1 MCRVFSVA
9 VLVSTLLFVG
19 LFRPM
24 VATVA
29 NAADAP
35 VGTTQPLSPHSGVVV
50 WWGVGEVPAAVFE
63 RLANVEANSA
73 VAVVARDGDIS
84 PGLKE
89 WCNETNR
96 PIEVVR
102 PDTPRLQEKLLG
114 YKVVWIET
122 KNLPQDTENIDY
134 LVVSD
139 QFLDDLP
146 SETLIEK
153 LSSSPGRVGVGIPA
167 STALIA
173 KGRKLEVVGESDV
186 VFCLPA
192 SLGRPDHRPTKFL
205 RNKPGTEA
213 DLFELTRSA
222 LARRGAEFPAK
233 QPDSPDVPHG
243 ALLAC
248 GGGNLSD
255 SIWQRFIDLAGGIDS
270 PIVVIPIAMPNP
282 DEPNPKDL
290 TKLKQLG
297 CQRVKVLNQHTKAD
311 VQSSEF
317 VEALKEAR
325 GVWFVGG
332 RQWKYIDAYEG
343 TSEHLFYD
351 VLKRNG
357 VIAGSSAG
365 AAVQAEYMVRGSPL
379 GNREIMAEGYER
391 GLNFLP
397 GCAID
402 IHVTE
407 RGRLKDLVSL
417 VQTYPQL
424 LGIGIDED
432 TAVEIQGSVM
442 TVLGNRKVNIVNS
455 RIPEPTAIKSG
466 DRFDLATRQLL
477 PEK

>member
-1 MCRVFSVA
+1 MPRLFSRA
-9 VLVSTLLFVG
+9 YILTVLLVVSLVNSG
-19 LFRPM
+19 S
-24 VATVA
+24 ASS
-29 NAADAP
+29 ADAVP
-35 VGTTQPLSPHSGVVV
+35 AVAPEPLTPHSGVVV
-50 WWGVGEVPAAVFE
+50 WWGGGEVPAAVLE
-63 RLANVEANSA
+63 RLAKVEANSA
-73 VAVVARDGDIS
+73 VAVVASDGDVS
-84 PGLKE
+84 HGLKE
-89 WCNETNR
+89 WCNETHH
-96 PIEVVR
+96 PIEVVG
-102 PDTPRLQEKLLG
+102 PDTPGLQEKLLG
-114 YKVVWIET
+114 YKLVWIET
-122 KNLPQDTENIDY
+122 KNLPQDSENIDHM
-134 LVVSD
+134 VVSH
-139 QFLDDLP
+139 QFLGDLP

-153 LSSSPGRVGVGIPA
+153 LSSSPGRVGVGIPE
-167 STALIA
+167 STALVA
-173 KGRKLEVVGESDV
+173 HGRKLEVLGESTV

-192 SLGRPDHRPTKFL
+192 SLARPDHRPTKFL

-213 DLFELTRSA
+213 DLLELIRA
-222 LARRGAEFPAK
+222 AIARRGPEFPAK
-233 QPDSPDVPHG
+233 QPETPEVPHG
-243 ALLAC
+243 ALLVC
-248 GGGNLSD
+248 GGGNLSN
-255 SIWQRFIDLAGGIDS
+255 SIWQRFIDLAGGIES
-270 PIVVIPIAMPNP
+270 PIVVIPIATPNP
-282 DEPNPKDL
+282 DDPKPKDL
-290 TKLKQLG
+290 SKLKQLG
-297 CQRVKVLNQHTKAD
+297 CQRVKVLNQHTIAD

-317 VEALKEAR
+317 IDALKEAR

-332 RQWKYIDAYEG
+332 RQWKYMDAYEG
-343 TSEHLFYD
+343 TSEQLFHD

-455 RIPEPTAIKSG
+455 RVSEPTAIKSG
-466 DRFDLATRQLL
+466 DRFNLATRQLL